1 MVGFY
6 LKTPTMSNCFLSIN
20 PLFMKWFLFY
30 AQFKRT
36 TSCKLFLV
44 FSHGVPRSIWD
55 FSKSSREREGK
66 ERSFPKTFQP
76 CVWMC
81 KNSTYCLRCVV
92 KHCSK
97 NNAFMLIN
105 LAFFFNG
112 TFASKQI
119 NPELTRV
126 FGNRWSESWVF

>member
-1 MVGFY
+1 MI
-6 LKTPTMSNCFLSIN
+6 SFLCAVQGDNVLQI
-20 PLFMKWFLFY
+20 
-30 AQFKRT
+30 
-36 TSCKLFLV
+36 V
-44 FSHGVPRSIWD
+44 FSFFLTGCQD
-55 FSKSSREREGK
+55 LFGT
-66 ERSFPKTFQP
+66 FPKVVEIVKEKKGHFRKHFNLVYGCARTRRIV
-76 CVWMC
+76 CV
-81 KNSTYCLRCVV
+81 CVV

-126 FGNRWSESWVF
+126 FGNRWSES